1 MPDGDE
7 AVIDEVAVD
16 DASQINLLDP
26 AFQEEMKISLT
37 RGQSIF
43 VYRILE
49 ANIRPQGFEMIE
61 FSMDLLNR
69 FKTVLESEPTPTVT
83 DGPVVI
89 GGGTPDIEAFKTE
102 QAEKAAETGTS
113 FDMSPKNPL
122 GE

>member
-7 AVIDEVAVD
+7 AVNEVQTEAET
-16 DASQINLLDP
+16 QINLLDP
-26 AFQEEMKISLT
+26 TFREEVEVKLT

-69 FKTVLESEPTPTVT
+69 FRSVVEDTPTVT
-83 DGPVVI
+83 EEPIVA
-89 GGGTPDIEAFKTE
+89 TSFASEKTE
-102 QAEKAAETGTS
+102 KVAGTGTS

>member
-7 AVIDEVAVD
+7 AANEVQTEAEQ
-16 DASQINLLDP
+16 QINLLDP
-26 AFQEEMKISLT
+26 TFREEVNVNLT

-49 ANIRPQGFEMIE
+49 SNIRPQGFEMIE

-83 DGPVVI
+83 EGPVVI

-102 QAEKAAETGTS
+102 QAKTAPKTGTS
-113 FDMSPKNPL
+113 FDMSPKSSI

>member
-1 MPDGDE
+1 MN
-7 AVIDEVAVD
+7 V
-16 DASQINLLDP
+16 N
-26 AFQEEMKISLT
+26 LT

-49 ANIRPQGFEMIE
+49 SNIRPQGFEMIE

-69 FKTVLESEPTPTVT
+69 FKSVLESEPTPTVT
-83 DGPVVI
+83 EGPVVI

-102 QAEKAAETGTS
+102 QAKTAPKTGTS
-113 FDMSPKNPL
+113 FDMSPKSSI